1 MKHSAIM
8 TLTRKLDK
16 VVLPKLLVISLT
28 LQTVQCMSLCET
40 SSMRVLA
47 KTALPV
53 DDYKPLFTMEDTAYG
68 VLFHKCFHYCQQ
80 SQNCIG
86 FEICKGAEG
95 LFRCHACCEWKK
107 RRHHGLLEGPSFCRY
122 FEQVSFQNMFNFLFL
137 KITNIIDMN
146 I

>member
-8 TLTRKLDK
+8 TLTRKLGK

-53 DDYKPLFTMEDTAYG
+53 DDYKPFFTMEDTVYG

-86 FEICKGAEG
+86 FEICKVAEG

-107 RRHHGLLEGPSFCRY
+107 RRYHGLLESPSFCRY
-122 FEQVSFQNMFNFLFL
+122 FEQVSFQNMFNFLFFL
-137 KITNIIDMN
+137 NY
-146 I
+146 